1 MGKINKAKFRTGNDM
16 GLGRIEVGL
25 EFHKT
30 IDYDRKAMRK
40 ALAGGG
46 RDVIKEARRIV
57 SNRAISAPG
66 GAPGEITGALKR
78 SIGLVTKGS
87 KGGWIKVGPKRT
99 DEMVAKAKKTK
110 WAFYP
115 AFLFYGSS
123 KTGLAK
129 RSNFMIDAL
138 QNKRE
143 AVRSVIRAAL
153 KDSLVP
159 R

>member
-1 MGKINKAKFRTGNDM
+1 MAKMNKARFVTGNDIS
-16 GLGRIEVGL
+16 GIRVDVGL

-57 SNRAISAPG
+57 SRRAISAPG
-66 GAPGEITGALKR
+66 ETPGEVTGALKR
-78 SIGLVTKGS
+78 SIGMVTKGS
-87 KGGWIKVGPKRT
+87 KGGWIKVGPRRT
-99 DEMVAKAKKTK
+99 KELEAKAIKPK

-123 KTGLAK
+123 STGLAK
-129 RSNFMIDAL
+129 RANFMETAL

-143 AVRSVIRAAL
+143 SVRSVIRAAL

>member
-1 MGKINKAKFRTGNDM
+1 MAKLNKKRFISGNDRS
-16 GLGRIEVGL
+16 GFSIDVGL

-30 IDYDRKAMRK
+30 IDYDRKAMSK

-46 RDVIKEARRIV
+46 KDVIKEARRIV
-57 SNRAISAPG
+57 SSRAISAPG
-66 GAPGEITGALKR
+66 GNPGEISGALKR
-78 SIGLVTKGS
+78 SIGVVTKGS
-87 KGGWIKVGPKRT
+87 KGGWIKVGPRRT
-99 DEMVAKAKKTK
+99 KEMEAKAKKAK

-115 AFLFYGSS
+115 AFLFYGSP

-129 RSNFMIDAL
+129 RNNFMVDAL
-138 QNKRE
+138 QNKRD
-143 AVRSVIRAAL
+143 AVRSVIRSAL

>member
-1 MGKINKAKFRTGNDM
+1 MAKLNKERFKTGNDRS
-16 GLGRIEVGL
+16 GFSIDVGL
-25 EFHKT
+25 EFHKI
-30 IDYDRKAMRK
+30 IDYDRKVMRK

-57 SNRAISAPG
+57 SRRAISAPG
-66 GAPGEITGALKR
+66 GIPGEVSGALKR
-78 SIGLVTKGS
+78 SIGVVTKGS
-87 KGGWIKVGPKRT
+87 KGGWIKVGPRRT
-99 DEMVAKAKKTK
+99 KEMEAKASKSK

-115 AFLFYGSS
+115 AFLFYGSA
-123 KTGLAK
+123 KRHLAK
-129 RSNFMIDAL
+129 RANFMTDAL

-153 KDSLVP
+153 KESLVP